1 MRLLI
6 VSNRLPITIEK
17 KEGKLSLKES
27 SGGLVSGLSSYL
39 DSLKG
44 SSFPSKTEYVW
55 IGWPGI
61 EIEEKIQAELKLK
74 ILNEYRSYPV
84 FLPESL
90 MENFY
95 EGFCNNTIWP
105 LFHYFPSYAFYEA
118 EYWYSYNR
126 VNEKFLESIL
136 GILKPDDLIWIHDYH
151 LMLLPKLIR
160 EKKPDAHIG
169 FFLHIPFPA
178 YEIFSLLPSQWRV
191 KILEGL
197 LGADL
202 IGFHTEDYTVY
213 FQRCVQRILMNESAD
228 GNILHDSR
236 VIKVRTFPMGIDFQ
250 KFQNSFGSSEVQGNV
265 KKFRH
270 TLKFEK
276 IILSIDRL
284 DYTKGILN
292 RLQGY
297 EIFLQNNP
305 GWIEKI
311 ILILRVIP
319 SRIGVKHYRKMKK
332 QIDEFVGRINGK
344 FGSISW
350 APISYQYGFL
360 PFNPLV
366 ALYSIS
372 DVILVTPLRDGMNL
386 ISKEYIACRIDK
398 TGVLILSEMA
408 GSSKELT
415 ESIIINP
422 NNKEEIAEAISNAL
436 IMSVREQIRRIKIM
450 QLNLKNFDVV
460 KWADDFIRELI
471 SPGEKIKLN
480 SEEPEKKKRFS

>member
-1 MRLLI
+1 M
-6 VSNRLPITIEK
+6 
-17 KEGKLSLKES
+17 
-27 SGGLVSGLSSYL
+27 
-39 DSLKG
+39 
-44 SSFPSKTEYVW
+44 
-55 IGWPGI
+55 
-61 EIEEKIQAELKLK
+61 LK
-74 ILNEYRSYPV
+74 I
-84 FLPESL
+84 
-90 MENFY
+90 
-95 EGFCNNTIWP
+95 
-105 LFHYFPSYAFYEA
+105 
-118 EYWYSYNR
+118 
-126 VNEKFLESIL
+126 
-136 GILKPDDLIWIHDYH
+136 
-151 LMLLPKLIR
+151 
-160 EKKPDAHIG
+160 
-169 FFLHIPFPA
+169 
-178 YEIFSLLPSQWRV
+178 
-191 KILEGL
+191 
-197 LGADL
+197 
-202 IGFHTEDYTVY
+202 
-213 FQRCVQRILMNESAD
+213 
-228 GNILHDSR
+228 
-236 VIKVRTFPMGIDFQ
+236 
-250 KFQNSFGSSEVQGNV
+250 
-265 KKFRH
+265 RH

-305 GWIEKI
+305 RWIEKI

-366 ALYSIS
+366 ALYSVS

-422 NNKEEIAEAISNAL
+422 NNKEEIAEAYLLRS
-436 IMSVREQIRRIKIM
+436 
-450 QLNLKNFDVV
+450 
-460 KWADDFIRELI
+460 
-471 SPGEKIKLN
+471 
-480 SEEPEKKKRFS
+480 